1 MHIEIQSTDA
11 KLSGEQS
18 VALAQRVRTAF
29 SGLARQIVRIVVR
42 VDAEGKVERCGYLEK
57 SASQALSDSVCSA
70 VMKTADLGKPP
81 YGMSQDV
88 YLTFWQGGMADQG
101 GGVGLLGLRGGAA
114 QQGQE
119 RQQRFLVHGVLDEWL
134 NKPPHARKRY

>member
-42 VDAEGKVERCGYLEK
+42 VSVVSTRGHLRACEVE
-57 SASQALSDSVCSA
+57 V
-70 VMKTADLGKPP
+70 
-81 YGMSQDV
+81 
-88 YLTFWQGGMADQG
+88 QG
-101 GGVGLLGLRGGAA
+101 RGGEVAIV
-114 QQGQE
+114 QE
-119 RQQRFLVHGVLDEWL
+119 RQRHHGVLLRRAVER
-134 NKPPHARKRY
+134 ARRLSHRAHPAHTPTSGWAPQRVRSASPGVPSTCTQ